1 MNIIDDM
8 ILLFMIINLIR
19 ILLFQSWTLYK
30 IEMKFFL
37 YVCHFLY
44 TYHRK
49 KTKLNA
55 GYLMKKECVQHFL
68 VTSAVQVVG
77 DFSYVRE
84 K

>member
-8 ILLFMIINLIR
+8 ILLFMMINLIR
-19 ILLFQSWTLYK
+19 ILLYQSWTLYK
-30 IEMKFFL
+30 IEVKFFCM
-37 YVCHFLY
+37 YVIFCMRI
-44 TYHRK
+44 TE

-68 VTSAVQVVG
+68 ITSAVQVVG

>member
-30 IEMKFFL
+30 IEMKFFCT
-37 YVCHFLY
+37 YVIFCIRI
-44 TYHRK
+44 TEK